1 VEINMKANIIIC
13 KRKTWKLIIKGNK
26 QQREFVKKK
35 TMKIL
40 ANCEFESIYKLEN
53 QNKVQKN
60 LTLDARRQAKQI
72 IPGIQEKQVHN
83 IA

>member
-1 VEINMKANIIIC
+1 
-13 KRKTWKLIIKGNK
+13 
-26 QQREFVKKK
+26 
-35 TMKIL
+35 MKIL

>member
-1 VEINMKANIIIC
+1 
-13 KRKTWKLIIKGNK
+13 
-26 QQREFVKKK
+26 
-35 TMKIL
+35 MKIL

-53 QNKVQKN
+53 QIKVQKN

-72 IPGIQEKQVHN
+72 IPRIQEKQVHN